1 LIFSPSSGC
10 NWGEKL
16 ETYPDSAW
24 DKVMNLNVKGV
35 FNLTKFFVPALEKKS
50 SQSGNPSS
58 VIMIGSI
65 DGIRTP
71 ILENYAYSA
80 SKAALHHLTKVLANK
95 LSYKNITVNCIAPG
109 PFESKMMAE
118 TLKKFQKQIVSGVPL
133 ARIGSEQDIIGTCIF
148 LSSKASYWMTGNI
161 IQLDGGILIK
171 SGF

>member
-16 ETYPDSAW
+16 ETYPDAAW

-161 IQLDGGILIK
+161 IPLDGGILIK